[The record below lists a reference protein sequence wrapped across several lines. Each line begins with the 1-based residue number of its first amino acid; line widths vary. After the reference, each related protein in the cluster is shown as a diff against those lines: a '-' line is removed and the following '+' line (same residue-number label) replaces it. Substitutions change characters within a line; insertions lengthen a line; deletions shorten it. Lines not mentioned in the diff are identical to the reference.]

1 MPSSSSFPPLAAG
14 RVNNISRHS
23 FVLAKGAGS
32 HPQSTASRSHTE
44 LLCLQLLQP
53 RTPPAHTVLQ
63 DPIPTSSLLHP
74 SPHAPQPSPRT
85 GIFRGL

>member
-32 HPQSTASRSHTE
+32 NPQSSTSRSHRE

-53 RTPPAHTVLQ
+53 RTPGSRIALSPN
-63 DPIPTSSLLHP
+63 PPSSIPRRTLC
-74 SPHAPQPSPRT
+74 SPRPAP
-85 GIFRGL
+85 GNFCGL